1 MEHSFVSALL
11 LMFLMADPL
20 GNIPIFIS
28 SLKSVP
34 EHRRSHVVIRECV
47 IAALIL
53 CIFAFGGKAFL
64 DALGLSQAALS
75 MGGGLI
81 VLLMAIRM
89 VFPSKEGVFGEAPGG
104 EPFIVPLAVP
114 AIAGPSTLAT
124 ILLLVGSDPDR
135 IPEWLLVV
143 VLTCAISAAILVFAE
158 RVQKIV
164 GERTTAAFERLMGL
178 ILATMAVQMFLT
190 GITQFIQTTLK
201 GAI

>member
-1 MEHSFVSALL
+1 M
-11 LMFLMADPL
+11 
-20 GNIPIFIS
+20 
-28 SLKSVP
+28 KSVP
-34 EHRRSHVVIRECV
+34 EHRRSRVVIRECV

>member
-1 MEHSFVSALL
+1 
-11 LMFLMADPL
+11 MADPL

-34 EHRRSHVVIRECV
+34 EHRRSRIVIRECA
-47 IAALIL
+47 IAAVIL
-53 CIFAFGGKAFL
+53 SIFAFGGKAFL
-64 DALGLSQAALS
+64 DSLGLSQAALS
-75 MGGGLI
+75 IGGGLI
-81 VLLMAIRM
+81 VLLMSIRM
-89 VFPSKEGVFGEAPGG
+89 VFPSKEGVFGESPGG

-124 ILLLVGSDPDR
+124 ILLLVGADPSR
-135 IPEWLLVV
+135 MPEWLLVV
-143 VLTCAISAAILVFAE
+143 FLTCAISAVILVFAE
-158 RVQKIV
+158 RVQKLV

-201 GAI
+201 GAL

>member
-1 MEHSFVSALL
+1 
-11 LMFLMADPL
+11 MFLMADPL
-20 GNIPIFIS
+20 ANIPIFIS

-34 EHRRSHVVIRECV
+34 EHRRSRVVIRECV

>member
-1 MEHSFVSALL
+1 MEHLFVSALL

-28 SLKSVP
+28 SLKSVQ
-34 EHRRSHVVIRECV
+34 ENRRSKVVIRECF
-47 IAALIL
+47 IAAVIL

-75 MGGGLI
+75 IGGGLI

-135 IPEWLLVV
+135 MPEWLLVV
-143 VLTCAISAAILVFAE
+143 VLTCAISAVILVFAE
-158 RVQKIV
+158 RVQKLV
-164 GERTTAAFERLMGL
+164 GVRTTAAFERLMGL

-201 GAI
+201 GAF

>member
-1 MEHSFVSALL
+1 MEHTFVSALL

-28 SLKSVP
+28 ALKQVP
-34 EHRRSHVVIRECV
+34 AARRTKIILRECA

-53 CIFAFGGKAFL
+53 SVFAFGGRSFL

-75 MGGGLI
+75 IGSGLV

-89 VFPSKEGVFGEAPGG
+89 VFPSKEGVFGESPSG

-124 ILLLVGSDPDR
+124 ILVLVGSDPAR
-135 IPEWLLVV
+135 MLEWLLVV
-143 VLTCAISAAILVFAE
+143 LITCGISAVILVFAD
-158 RVQKIV
+158 RLQQIV

-178 ILATMAVQMFLT
+178 ILATMAVQMFLS
-190 GITQFIQTTLK
+190 GITQFVQTSLK
-201 GAI
+201 GAF

>member
-34 EHRRSHVVIRECV
+34 EHRRSRVVIRECV

-143 VLTCAISAAILVFAE
+143 VLSAAILVFAE

>member
-1 MEHSFVSALL
+1 MEYTFFSALL

-20 GNIPIFIS
+20 GNIPVFIS
-28 SLKSVP
+28 TLKQVAP
-34 EHRRSHVVIRECV
+34 ERRSKIILRECL
-47 IAALIL
+47 IAALVL
-53 CIFAFGGKAFL
+53 AIFAFGGKAFL

-75 MGGGLI
+75 IGGGLI

-104 EPFIVPLAVP
+104 EPFIVPLAIP

-124 ILLLVGSDPDR
+124 ILLLVGHDPDR
-135 IPEWLLVV
+135 MLEWLAV
-143 VLTCAISAAILVFAE
+143 VLLTCLISAVILGFAE
-158 RVQKIV
+158 RVQALV

-201 GAI
+201 GAL

>member
-1 MEHSFVSALL
+1 MEYTFFSALL

-20 GNIPIFIS
+20 GNIPVFIS
-28 SLKSVP
+28 TLKQVAP
-34 EHRRSHVVIRECV
+34 ERRSKIILRECL
-47 IAALIL
+47 IAALVL
-53 CIFAFGGKAFL
+53 AIFAFGGKAFL

-75 MGGGLI
+75 IGGGLI

-104 EPFIVPLAVP
+104 EPFIVPLAIP

-124 ILLLVGSDPDR
+124 ILLLVGHDPDR
-135 IPEWLLVV
+135 MLKWLAV
-143 VLTCAISAAILVFAE
+143 VLLTCLISAVILVFAE
-158 RVQKIV
+158 RVQALV

-201 GAI
+201 GAL

>member
-1 MEHSFVSALL
+1 MKYL

-34 EHRRSHVVIRECV
+34 EHRRSRVVIRECV